1 MTTRQNV
8 PINEGKEQLPTGYDI
23 RGNDASTFSIP
34 SCGLEDV
41 DTAVHSLFDS
51 DIKFRTYQA
60 NAGSQKEINLKKPFV
75 IFATG
80 ERFALAKRLKP
91 YRDRN
96 GILLLPAISIR
107 RTGLEQQHGDTFFGE
122 LTIKRRLDPADKDYQ
137 SLINRYLLKNIP
149 GLPSSSRDNKGIDS
163 ELPSIKEGMLLD
175 VSNNEFKN
183 NHIYEIVAMPFPQFF
198 TATYEIVFWTTYTT
212 HMNYLVETFL
222 ASQITPGK
230 GFYLKTNKGYWFNA
244 NVETTINPQ
253 DNFDDITDGERII
266 KYSVTLS
273 VRGFLLAPQGA
284 GHRVPFKRYLSSV
297 NISFE
302 TVSSDGAVAEKKD
315 IDNYNETKEDLTKDN
330 SFILTDLEEDPATKQ
345 KPTAQEQVLF
355 RREYIDQSGK
365 KRIKYIRQMSN
376 NQKQGE
382 TVYSASDQ
390 ETLLQFFI
398 DQNKSF

>member
-8 PINEGKEQLPTGYDI
+8 PIVEGKEQLPTGYDI
-23 RGNDASTFSIP
+23 HGNDASTFSIP

-60 NAGSQKEINLKKPFV
+60 NVGSQKEINIKKPFV

-91 YRDRN
+91 YKDRN
-96 GILLLPAISIR
+96 GLLLLPAISIR

-149 GLPSSSRDNKGIDS
+149 GQPASHRDNKGTDA
-163 ELPSIKEGMLLD
+163 EQPSIKEGMLLD

-253 DNFDDITDGERII
+253 DNFEDITDGERIV

-284 GHRVPFKRYLSSV
+284 GQRVPFKRYLSSV

-330 SFILTDLEEDPATKQ
+330 SFILTDLEENPATKQ

>member
-8 PINEGKEQLPTGYDI
+8 PIIEGKEQLPTGYDI
-23 RGNDASTFSIP
+23 HGNDASTFSIP

-107 RTGLEQQHGDTFFGE
+107 RTALEQQHGDTFFGE
-122 LTIKRRLDPADKDYQ
+122 LTIKRRLDPSDKDYQ

-149 GLPSSSRDNKGIDS
+149 NQPSSFRDNKGVDVDA
-163 ELPSIKEGMLLD
+163 PSIQEGMLLD
-175 VSNNEFKN
+175 VTSKEFKN

-212 HMNYLVETFL
+212 HMNYLIETFM

-230 GFYLKTNKGYWFNA
+230 GFYLKTDKGYWFNA

-253 DNFDDITDGERII
+253 DNFEDITDSERII
-266 KYSVTLS
+266 KYSLTLS

-284 GHRVPFKRYLSSV
+284 GQRVPFKRYLSSV
-297 NISFE
+297 NVSFE
-302 TVSSDGAVAEKKD
+302 TVASEGVVAEQKN
-315 IDNYNETKEDLTKDN
+315 IDNFNGTKEDLTKDN
-330 SFILTDLEEDPATKQ
+330 SFILSDLEENPVTKQ
-345 KPTAQEQVLF
+345 KPTSQEQVLF
-355 RREYIDQSGK
+355 RREYVDQSGI
-365 KRIKYIRQMSN
+365 KRVKYVTQMAN

-390 ETLLQFFI
+390 ETLFQFFI

>member
-23 RGNDASTFSIP
+23 HGNDASTFSIP

-345 KPTAQEQVLF
+345 KPTSQEQVLF

-398 DQNKSF
+398 DRNKSF

>member
-8 PINEGKEQLPTGYDI
+8 PFIEGKDQLPTGYDTQ
-23 RGNDASTFSIP
+23 GNDASTFSIP
-34 SCGLEDV
+34 ACGLEDV
-41 DTAVHSLFDS
+41 DTAVHSLFDT
-51 DIKFRTYQA
+51 DIKFRSYQA
-60 NAGSQKEINLKKPFV
+60 NVGSQKEINLKKPFV

-96 GILLLPAISIR
+96 GLLLLPAISIR

-137 SLINRYLLKNIP
+137 SLINRYLLKNVP
-149 GLPSSSRDNKGIDS
+149 NLPTTFRDNRGVDVDAT
-163 ELPSIKEGMLLD
+163 SIQEGMLLD
-175 VSNNEFKN
+175 NINKDFKS

-212 HMNYLVETFL
+212 HMNYLIETFM

-230 GFYLKTNKGYWFNA
+230 GFYLKTDKGYWFNA
-244 NVETTINPQ
+244 NVETAINPQ
-253 DNFDDITDGERII
+253 DNFEDITDSERII

-284 GHRVPFKRYLSSV
+284 GQRVPFKRYLSAV
-297 NISFE
+297 NVSFE
-302 TVSSDGAVAEKKD
+302 TVTAEGDVAEQRN
-315 IDNYNETKEDLTKDN
+315 IDNFNESKEDLTKDN
-330 SFILTDLEEDPATKQ
+330 RFILTDLEQDPETKQ
-345 KPTAQEQVLF
+345 KPTSQEQILF
-355 RREYIDQSGK
+355 RREYVDHNGN
-365 KRIKYIRQMSN
+365 KRVKYVKQMAN
-376 NQKQGE
+376 NQKKGE

-390 ETLLQFFI
+390 ETLMQFFI
-398 DQNKSF
+398 DKNKSF